1 MILLIT
7 LCFNS
12 VGYYLIHVNLKNQI
26 RKEIKRY
33 IKNQVP
39 DDQLVVISHTPET
52 AGNFHWIHSREFRY
66 NGTMYDIVSVKI
78 ITDNVTEYHCIT
90 DHQETVLFKN
100 LNKYVN
106 SSMNSHKAN
115 SKAVNLLSLLMA
127 SLYFEAVREQVQLF
141 SMITVNWRE
150 RAMLYQ
156 SPDMGLNLPPP
167 EFLVS

>member
-1 MILLIT
+1 
-7 LCFNS
+7 
-12 VGYYLIHVNLKNQI
+12 VHVKSQI

-39 DDQLVVISHTPET
+39 DDQLVVILHTSET
-52 AGNFHWIHSREFRY
+52 AGEFNWIHSREFRY
-66 NGTMYDIVSVKI
+66 HGTMYDIVSVNV
-78 ITDNVTEYHCIT
+78 ITNNITEYHCIT

-127 SLYFEAVREQVQLF
+127 SLYFESGREQVPVF
-141 SMITVNWRE
+141 SMSIVNWRE
-150 RAMLYQ
+150 IPVLYQ
-156 SPDMGLNLPPP
+156 SPYIGLNLPPP
-167 EFLVS
+167 ELLVA